1 MTRDP
6 WLRSKLF
13 NDLYR
18 VAWTSFQLLLKTNVR
33 KRKLNE
39 VTAVTVHNRL
49 VKKGFIKQIRDK
61 NGLATVGQKKNE
73 WSYKLPP
80 MNLAEEGD
88 DVSPIVDEDD
98 VSSA

>member
-1 MTRDP
+1 M
-6 WLRSKLF
+6 
-13 NDLYR
+13 
-18 VAWTSFQLLLKTNVR
+18 LLKNNVH

-49 VKKGFIKQIRDK
+49 VKKGLKQIRDE
-61 NGLATVGQKKNE
+61 NGLATMGQKKNE

-98 VSSA
+98 VSIAPQHGM